1 MYNKTNLIITGAT
14 VAMLLLP
21 MKTDAQKLQSCLR
34 KNAPESVMQKARK
47 TTPAA
52 LQELER
58 QDKGCLSKPLQGQN
72 AEKQ

>member
-34 KNAPESVMQKARK
+34 KNAPVPSQ
-47 TTPAA
+47 
-52 LQELER
+52 
-58 QDKGCLSKPLQGQN
+58 
-72 AEKQ
+72 

>member
-21 MKTDAQKLQSCLR
+21 MKTDAQKLESSLR
-34 KNAPESVMQKARK
+34 KNAPESVIQKARK
-47 TTPAA
+47 TPPCRSAGA
-52 LQELER
+52 GR